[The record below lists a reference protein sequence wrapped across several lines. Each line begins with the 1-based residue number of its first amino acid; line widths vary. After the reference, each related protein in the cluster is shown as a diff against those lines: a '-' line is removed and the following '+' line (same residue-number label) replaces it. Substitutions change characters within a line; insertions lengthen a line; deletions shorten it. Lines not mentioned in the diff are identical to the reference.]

1 MEEELYECKVE
12 VKTRD
17 TTVPTSVR
25 TIESV
30 VDVPGWAPITPYLN
44 VSKKISTTSSEEVSS
59 ILQEHGQGQF
69 VTAGVVT
76 SPESVMTSTNLIT
89 TPDSSISLH
98 SQLSTAE
105 VRNII
110 VNAMCHQIFCSGC
123 IVLLA
128 RISSQCDP
136 SPQVT
141 SSTVSPSTTQG
152 LQGPDEGIIPDSPA

>member
-44 VSKKISTTSSEEVSS
+44 VSKKISVTSSEEVTS
-59 ILQEHGQGQF
+59 ILQQGGHI

-76 SPESVMTSTNLIT
+76 SPESVMSSTNLIT
-89 TPDSSISLH
+89 TPDSSISLQ

-105 VRNII
+105 VRN
-110 VNAMCHQIFCSGC
+110 C
-123 IVLLA
+123 
-128 RISSQCDP
+128 
-136 SPQVT
+136 
-141 SSTVSPSTTQG
+141 
-152 LQGPDEGIIPDSPA
+152 

>member
-1 MEEELYECKVE
+1 MEIIEPEEILADDLLEGEEEQWTGSSEEEDTMEEELYECKVE

-44 VSKKISTTSSEEVSS
+44 VSKKISVTSSEEVTS
-59 ILQEHGQGQF
+59 ILQQGGHI

-76 SPESVMTSTNLIT
+76 SPESVMSSTNLIT
-89 TPDSSISLH
+89 TPDSSISLQ

-105 VRNII
+105 VRH
-110 VNAMCHQIFCSGC
+110 C
-123 IVLLA
+123 
-128 RISSQCDP
+128 
-136 SPQVT
+136 
-141 SSTVSPSTTQG
+141 
-152 LQGPDEGIIPDSPA
+152 

>member
-1 MEEELYECKVE
+1 MEIIEPEEILANDLEGEEEQWTGSSEEEDTMEEELYECKVE

-44 VSKKISTTSSEEVSS
+44 VSKKISVTSSEEVTS
-59 ILQEHGQGQF
+59 ILQQGGHI

-76 SPESVMTSTNLIT
+76 SPESVMSSTNLIT
-89 TPDSSISLH
+89 TPDSSISLQ

-105 VRNII
+105 VRH
-110 VNAMCHQIFCSGC
+110 C
-123 IVLLA
+123 
-128 RISSQCDP
+128 
-136 SPQVT
+136 
-141 SSTVSPSTTQG
+141 
-152 LQGPDEGIIPDSPA
+152 